1 MIKSVNVSAM
11 KSIKEMKIDCK
22 ELNLF
27 VGTNSSG
34 KSTFLQALLLLKQHK
49 LNGRYISLGDFREV
63 RNYSLPNNSI
73 KIEVTQTD
81 TNQTEVVEYIEDK
94 ERDTYN
100 IDIYFLNSN
109 GEHKKIGKN
118 SKSFMYSS
126 NKFHYLSCHR
136 IGVNDIYSKNMVDE
150 KDFGIDGEYSLA
162 YLLKNEGENI
172 DEELLVKD
180 SSITSSLLEQV
191 NYWLYYIVDMK
202 LSINDIKKTNYLQ
215 VKYNNNPANASS
227 EALYCRPV
235 NVGSGISYL
244 ISIIIICLGS
254 EKDSIIIIENPEIHL
269 HPKAQS
275 RLCDFLYFISKAKRQ
290 IFVETHSDHIFNGLR
305 AGVATSQVNRD
316 DISVNFF
323 ALNDRYETESNSI
336 IFGANGSITGE
347 NKAMSLNDLFDQFD
361 LDLDKMLGL

>member
-118 SKSFMYSS
+118 SKSFMS
-126 NKFHYLSCHR
+126 
-136 IGVNDIYSKNMVDE
+136 V
-150 KDFGIDGEYSLA
+150 
-162 YLLKNEGENI
+162 
-172 DEELLVKD
+172 
-180 SSITSSLLEQV
+180 
-191 NYWLYYIVDMK
+191 
-202 LSINDIKKTNYLQ
+202 
-215 VKYNNNPANASS
+215 
-227 EALYCRPV
+227 
-235 NVGSGISYL
+235 SYT
-244 ISIIIICLGS
+244 
-254 EKDSIIIIENPEIHL
+254 HL
-269 HPKAQS
+269 
-275 RLCDFLYFISKAKRQ
+275 DVYKRQ
-290 IFVETHSDHIFNGLR
+290 YY
-305 AGVATSQVNRD
+305 
-316 DISVNFF
+316 
-323 ALNDRYETESNSI
+323 DR
-336 IFGANGSITGE
+336 GQ
-347 NKAMSLNDLFDQFD
+347 AMGCVSSRG
-361 LDLDKMLGL
+361 KTASH